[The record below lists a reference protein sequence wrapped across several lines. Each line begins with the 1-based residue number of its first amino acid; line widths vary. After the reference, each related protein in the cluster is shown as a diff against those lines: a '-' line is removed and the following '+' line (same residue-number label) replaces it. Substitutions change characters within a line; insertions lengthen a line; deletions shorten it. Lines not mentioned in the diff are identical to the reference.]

1 MLLFVIMR
9 LTDFNFPLYIVS
21 FAHLLM
27 STSEV
32 QTFILDWVS
41 LRIKRAAL
49 EGGSIRYMTD
59 GKTISEQGAS

>member
-27 STSEV
+27 SMSEA

-41 LRIKRAAL
+41 LRITRAAL
-49 EGGSIRYMTD
+49 EGGSSSYTTD